1 MKPIQGHIFDQ
12 KLAKLYEGWEKSP
25 EGVSLD
31 KLSTQ
36 LIIRLLKPQR
46 GERILDIGCGTGN
59 HLLLFHRLGLDV
71 TGTDASPYM
80 LDIARSRLGSKASLK
95 LGRAED
101 LPFEDNE
108 FDVATLIYTLEFLND
123 PFAAL
128 REVGRVAKHRVFL
141 GVLNGLSLGCIGNK
155 CYAVFHDTVF
165 RQARLFTL
173 WGLRSSVKKACGNV
187 PMEWGTAQVMP
198 FFLRKY
204 SERIE
209 MSPVVQSCPFGSFL
223 GLAFEMAYTLRTGR
237 LKLTER
243 LKKEAESPAGTSGF

>member
-1 MKPIQGHIFDQ
+1 MGHIFDQ
-12 KLAKLYEGWEKSP
+12 KLANLYEAWEKSP

-31 KLSTQ
+31 RLSTQ

-71 TGTDASPYM
+71 TGIDASPYM
-80 LDIARSRLGSKASLK
+80 LDIARSRLGNKASLK
-95 LGRAED
+95 IGRAED

-108 FDVATLIYTLEFLND
+108 FDVATLIYTLEFLD
-123 PFAAL
+123 DTYAAL
-128 REVGRVAKHRVFL
+128 REVGRVAKHRVFV
-141 GVLNGLSLGCIGNK
+141 GVLNGLSLGCIANK
-155 CYAVFHDTVF
+155 CYALFHDTIF
-165 RQARLFTL
+165 REVQLFTL
-173 WGLRSSVKKACGNV
+173 WGLKSSVKKVCGNV
-187 PMEWGTAQVMP
+187 PVEWGSVQAMP

-209 MSPVVQSCPFGSFL
+209 MSPVLQSSPFGRFL
-223 GLAFEMAYTLRTGR
+223 GLVFEMTYTLRTESLR
-237 LKLTER
+237 VTER